1 MLLIY
6 TTRRNARLEYT
17 LGIVME
23 KILGLKWKWTH
34 DCEEFLLA
42 EGPRLAYCMENPG
55 GGPFLQA
62 DGLLF
67 ETRIT
72 PCNPIN
78 SDYRGFP
85 VIFQTTHPDS
95 ILPFDPLAAS
105 FYLVSRYEEYLPH
118 NKDQYGRFPMR
129 ESIAWQGN
137 FLHRPVVH
145 EWAALFLEAMKK
157 IYPSLQ
163 GHPECYRYLP
173 TIDIDHAYAYLA
185 RPLIRTTAGAARD
198 LIHGRW
204 HELEQRL
211 QVLTGMT
218 TDPYDNYQFIREVHL
233 PYGQQVLWF
242 ILFAN
247 YGGNDNNIPTRSKSM
262 ARLLR
267 DLDSENTVGIHP
279 SLSSG
284 KHPHRLTSEI
294 EGLSTLLKR
303 TITTGRQHFLKI
315 SMPDTYRNLLQEG
328 ILEDFSMGYA
338 SHPGF
343 RAGMATAFPFFDLLQ
358 DEITPLVIHPVPL
371 MDVTMMDYLR
381 LTPEKA
387 LKKIA
392 ETVASVRS
400 VQGEFVSLWHNESL
414 GDSGR
419 WKGWRRVYKE
429 MVRLASTQAG

>member
-17 LGIVME
+17 LVIVME

-34 DCEEFLLA
+34 DREEFLLA
-42 EGPRLAYCMENPG
+42 EGPRLAYCTEYPG
-55 GGPFLQA
+55 AGPFLEA
-62 DGLLF
+62 DSLLF
-67 ETRIT
+67 ETKIY
-72 PCNPIN
+72 PCNPVT
-78 SDYRGFP
+78 SDYRCFP
-85 VIFQTTHPDS
+85 VIFQTEHPVS

-105 FYLVSRYEEYLPH
+105 FYLASRYEEYLPH
-118 NKDQYGRFPMR
+118 HKDQYGRFAAG

-145 EWAALFLEAMKK
+145 EWAALLLEAIKK

-204 HELEQRL
+204 HELVQRM
-211 QVLTGMT
+211 QALTGMK
-218 TDPYDNYQFIREVHL
+218 TDPYDNYQFIREVHRS
-233 PYGQQVLWF
+233 YEQQVLWF

-247 YGGNDNNIPTRSKSM
+247 YGGNDNNIPTGSKPM
-262 ARLLR
+262 ERLLR
-267 DLDSENTVGIHP
+267 ELDSEKKVGIHP

-284 KHPHRLTSEI
+284 RHPRLLSSEI
-294 EGLSTLLKR
+294 AGLSTLLKR
-303 TITTGRQHFLKI
+303 PVTTGRQHFLKI
-315 SMPDTYRNLLQEG
+315 SLPYTYRNLIQEG

-358 DEITPLVIHPVPL
+358 DEITPLVIHSVPL

-387 LKKIA
+387 LEKIA

-400 VQGEFVSLWHNESL
+400 VQGELISLWHNESL

-429 MVRLASTQAG
+429 MVRLASTEAG